1 MKHFLNILFLII
13 IGFGFAQN
21 QTNFSLVASKNKLL
35 IGEPVQVSLLF
46 QYSADIDQS
55 KIGFPVIS
63 DSTVL
68 GEAVEIWDIRPP
80 QQRSSEDNI
89 GDVQMYFEQDFTIT
103 SFDSGMVE
111 IGPLSA
117 LVGDDSIQSNVVSI
131 LFLPVA
137 IDTTLDFKDIKAL
150 VEDPLTR
157 WERFKMWFGSNWPWV
172 TAIIVAI
179 LATIIIIRIRKRKPE
194 KVVYV
199 PQIPLPITLLEQLES
214 IEQEELWQN
223 NKNKLYYSKLT
234 DIIWKY
240 IEYRYRVATFEKTSK
255 EILSKLKL
263 KAISKDHH
271 ILISKL
277 FSLAD
282 MVKFAK
288 TLPSPQE
295 NEEAIIIVRKTIQE
309 TRNDLKK
316 TPKKEQN

>member
-1 MKHFLNILFLII
+1 MFI

-111 IGPLSA
+111 IGPISA

-172 TAIIVAI
+172 TAIIVAV

>member
-1 MKHFLNILFLII
+1 MKHFLNILFLFIV
-13 IGFGFAQN
+13 GFGFAQN

-111 IGPLSA
+111 IGPISA

>member
-1 MKHFLNILFLII
+1 MKHFLNILFLFIV
-13 IGFGFAQN
+13 GFGLAQN

-111 IGPLSA
+111 IGPISA

-234 DIIWKY
+234 DIIWQY
-240 IEYRYRVATFEKTSK
+240 IEYRYGVATFEKTSN

>member
-1 MKHFLNILFLII
+1 MKYFLNILLLFIV
-13 IGFGFAQN
+13 GFGFAQN

-46 QYSADIDQS
+46 QYSTDIDPS

-63 DSTVL
+63 DSTAL

-80 QQRSSEDNI
+80 KERSSRDNI
-89 GDVQMYFEQDFTIT
+89 GDIQMYFEQDFTIT

-111 IGPLSA
+111 IGPISA
-117 LVGDDSIQSNVVSI
+117 LVGDDSVHSNVISI
-131 LFLPVA
+131 LFLPVVV
-137 IDTTLDFKDIKAL
+137 DTTLDFKDIKAL
-150 VEDPLTR
+150 VEDPFTN
-157 WERFKMWFGSNWPWV
+157 WENFKMWFENNWPWV

-179 LATIIIIRIRKRKPE
+179 LATLIIIRKRRRKPE
-194 KVVYV
+194 KVVSA
-199 PQIPLPITLLEQLES
+199 PQIPLPTTLLEKLQS

-223 NKNKLYYSKLT
+223 NKHKLYYSKLT
-234 DIIWKY
+234 DIIWQY
-240 IEYRYRVATFEKTSK
+240 IEYRYGIPTFEKTSN

-263 KAISKDHH
+263 KAISEDHH

-277 FSLAD
+277 FILAD

-295 NEEAIIIVRKTIQE
+295 NEEAIIIVRKTIQD

-316 TPKKEQN
+316 KPEKNQN

>member
-1 MKHFLNILFLII
+1 MKHFLNILFLFIV
-13 IGFGFAQN
+13 GFGFAQN

-234 DIIWKY
+234 DIIWQY
-240 IEYRYRVATFEKTSK
+240 IEYRYGVATFEKTSN

>member
-1 MKHFLNILFLII
+1 MKHFLNILFLFIVVL
-13 IGFGFAQN
+13 GYAQN

-35 IGEPVQVSLLF
+35 IGEPVQVRLLF

-80 QQRSSEDNI
+80 KQQSSQDNI

-111 IGPLSA
+111 IGPISA

-234 DIIWKY
+234 DIIWQY
-240 IEYRYRVATFEKTSK
+240 IEYRYGVATFEKTSN

-263 KAISKDHH
+263 KAISEDHH

-277 FSLAD
+277 FTLAD

>member
-1 MKHFLNILFLII
+1 MFIV
-13 IGFGFAQN
+13 GFGFAQN

-111 IGPLSA
+111 IGPISA

-199 PQIPLPITLLEQLES
+199 PQIPLQITLLEQLEA
-214 IEQEELWQN
+214 IEEEELWQN

-234 DIIWKY
+234 DIIWQY
-240 IEYRYRVATFEKTSK
+240 IEYRYGVATFEKTSN

-263 KAISKDHH
+263 KAISGDHH

-277 FSLAD
+277 FRLAD

-295 NEEAIIIVRKTIQE
+295 NEEAIIIVRNTIQE
-309 TRNDLKK
+309 TRNDLKN
-316 TPKKEQN
+316 TSKKEQT

>member
-1 MKHFLNILFLII
+1 MFIVGL
-13 IGFGFAQN
+13 GYTQN
-21 QTNFSLVASKNKLL
+21 QTNFSLVSSKNKLL

-111 IGPLSA
+111 IGPISA

>member
-1 MKHFLNILFLII
+1 MFIV
-13 IGFGFAQN
+13 GFGFSQN

-46 QYSADIDQS
+46 QHSADIDQS

-68 GEAVEIWDIRPP
+68 GESVEIWDIRPP

-111 IGPLSA
+111 IGPISA
-117 LVGDDSIQSNVVSI
+117 LVGDDSIQSNVISI

-150 VEDPLTR
+150 VEDPLTP
-157 WERFKMWFGSNWPWV
+157 WERFRMWVGSNWQWV

-179 LATIIIIRIRKRKPE
+179 LATIILIRIRKRKPE

-199 PQIPLPITLLEQLES
+199 PQIPLPIALLEQLES
-214 IEQEELWQN
+214 IEQEELWQK

-234 DIIWKY
+234 DIIWQY
-240 IEYRYRVATFEKTSK
+240 IEYRYGVATFEKTSN

-263 KAISKDHH
+263 KAISEDHH
-271 ILISKL
+271 ILINKL
-277 FSLAD
+277 FKLAD

-288 TLPSPQE
+288 TLPSAQE
-295 NEEAIIIVRKTIQE
+295 NEEAINIVRKTIQE

-316 TPKKEQN
+316 TPKKNQN

>member
-1 MKHFLNILFLII
+1 MKHFLNILFLFIV
-13 IGFGFAQN
+13 GFGFAQN

-89 GDVQMYFEQDFTIT
+89 GDVQIYFEQDFTIT

-111 IGPLSA
+111 IGPISA

-234 DIIWKY
+234 DIIWQY
-240 IEYRYRVATFEKTSK
+240 IEYRYGVATFEKTSN

>member
-1 MKHFLNILFLII
+1 MFI

-46 QYSADIDQS
+46 QYSADINQS

-172 TAIIVAI
+172 TAIIVAV

-309 TRNDLKK
+309 TRDDLKK
-316 TPKKEQN
+316 TPKKNQI

>member
-1 MKHFLNILFLII
+1 LFIV
-13 IGFGFAQN
+13 GFGFAQN

-63 DSTVL
+63 DSTDL
-68 GEAVEIWDIRPP
+68 GETVEIWDIRPP

-111 IGPLSA
+111 IGPISA

-131 LFLPVA
+131 LFLPVS

-214 IEQEELWQN
+214 IEKEELWQK

-234 DIIWKY
+234 DIIWQY
-240 IEYRYRVATFEKTSK
+240 IEYRYGVPTF
-255 EILSKLKL
+255 
-263 KAISKDHH
+263 
-271 ILISKL
+271 
-277 FSLAD
+277 
-282 MVKFAK
+282 
-288 TLPSPQE
+288 
-295 NEEAIIIVRKTIQE
+295 
-309 TRNDLKK
+309 
-316 TPKKEQN
+316 

>member
-1 MKHFLNILFLII
+1 LFI

-46 QYSADIDQS
+46 QYSADINQS

-172 TAIIVAI
+172 TAIIVAV

>member
-1 MKHFLNILFLII
+1 MFIV
-13 IGFGFAQN
+13 GFGFSQN

-68 GEAVEIWDIRPP
+68 GETVEIWDTRPP
-80 QQRSSEDNI
+80 QQRSSEDNL
-89 GDVQMYFEQDFTIT
+89 GDVKMYFEQDFTIT

-111 IGPLSA
+111 IGPISA

-157 WERFKMWFGSNWPWV
+157 WERFKMWLGSNWQWI

-194 KVVYV
+194 KLVYV
-199 PQIPLPITLLEQLES
+199 PQIPLPIALLEKLES

-223 NKNKLYYSKLT
+223 NKDKLYYSKLT
-234 DIIWKY
+234 DIIWQY
-240 IEYRYRVATFEKTSK
+240 IEYRYGVATFEKTSN

-263 KAISKDHH
+263 NAISEDHH
-271 ILISKL
+271 TLISKL

-309 TRNDLKK
+309 TRNDLNK
-316 TPKKEQN
+316 TPKKEQT

>member
-1 MKHFLNILFLII
+1 MKHFLNILFLFIV
-13 IGFGFAQN
+13 GFGFSQN

-68 GEAVEIWDIRPP
+68 GETVEIWDIRPP

-111 IGPLSA
+111 IGPISA

-157 WERFKMWFGSNWPWV
+157 WERLKMWFGSNWQWV
-172 TAIIVAI
+172 TAIIAAI

-194 KVVYV
+194 KVDDV
-199 PQIPLPITLLEQLES
+199 PQIPLPVKLLEQLEL
-214 IEQEELWQN
+214 IEKEELWQK

-234 DIIWKY
+234 DIIWRY
-240 IEYRYRVATFEKTSK
+240 IEYRYGVATFEKTSN

-263 KAISKDHH
+263 KAISGDHQ

-277 FSLAD
+277 FRLAD

-288 TLPSPQE
+288 TLPSAQE
-295 NEEAIIIVRKTIQE
+295 NEEAIIIVRNTIQE
-309 TRNDLKK
+309 TRNDLKT
-316 TPKKEQN
+316 TPKKEQK

>member
-1 MKHFLNILFLII
+1 MKHFLNILLLFVV
-13 IGFGFAQN
+13 GFGQAQN

-35 IGEPVQVSLLF
+35 IGAPVQVSLLF
-46 QYSADIDQS
+46 EYSADIDKS

-63 DSTVL
+63 DSTTL
-68 GEAVEIWDIRPP
+68 GETVEIWGIRPP
-80 QQRSSEDNI
+80 KERSSLDNL

-111 IGPLSA
+111 IGPISA
-117 LVGDDSIQSNVVSI
+117 LIGDDSIQSNVVSI
-131 LFLPVA
+131 LFLPVVV
-137 IDTTLDFKDIKAL
+137 DTTLDFKDIKAL

-157 WERFKMWFGSNWPWV
+157 WERFKMWFGNNWPWV

-234 DIIWKY
+234 DIIWQY
-240 IEYRYRVATFEKTSK
+240 IEYRYGVPTFEKTSN

-263 KAISKDHH
+263 KAISEDQQ
-271 ILISKL
+271 ILVSKL
-277 FSLAD
+277 FRLAD

-288 TLPSPQE
+288 TLPSSQE

-316 TPKKEQN
+316 TPKKNQN

>member
-1 MKHFLNILFLII
+1 MKHFLNILFLFI

-46 QYSADIDQS
+46 QYSADINQS

>member
-1 MKHFLNILFLII
+1 MFIV
-13 IGFGFAQN
+13 GFGFAQN

-111 IGPLSA
+111 IGPISA

-234 DIIWKY
+234 DIIWQY
-240 IEYRYRVATFEKTSK
+240 IEYRYGVATFEKTSN

>member
-1 MKHFLNILFLII
+1 MKHFLNILFLFI

-46 QYSADIDQS
+46 QYSADINQS

-172 TAIIVAI
+172 TAIIVAV

>member
-1 MKHFLNILFLII
+1 MKHFLNILFLFIV
-13 IGFGFAQN
+13 GFGFAQN

-80 QQRSSEDNI
+80 QQQSSLDNI

-111 IGPLSA
+111 IGPISA
-117 LVGDDSIQSNVVSI
+117 LVDDDSIQSNVVSI
-131 LFLPVA
+131 LFIPVA

-157 WERFKMWFGSNWPWV
+157 WERFNMWFRSNWPWV

-194 KVVYV
+194 KIVYV

-214 IEQEELWQN
+214 IEQEELWQK

-234 DIIWKY
+234 DIIWQY
-240 IEYRYRVATFEKTSK
+240 IEYRYGVPTFEKTSN

-263 KAISKDHH
+263 KAISEDHQ

-277 FSLAD
+277 FRLAD

-309 TRNDLKK
+309 TRDDLKK
-316 TPKKEQN
+316 TPKKNQI

>member
-1 MKHFLNILFLII
+1 MFI

-46 QYSADIDQS
+46 QYSADINQS

-172 TAIIVAI
+172 TAIIVAV
-179 LATIIIIRIRKRKPE
+179 LATIIIIRIRKRKQE

>member
-1 MKHFLNILFLII
+1 
-13 IGFGFAQN
+13 
-21 QTNFSLVASKNKLL
+21 
-35 IGEPVQVSLLF
+35 
-46 QYSADIDQS
+46 
-55 KIGFPVIS
+55 
-63 DSTVL
+63 
-68 GEAVEIWDIRPP
+68 
-80 QQRSSEDNI
+80 
-89 GDVQMYFEQDFTIT
+89 
-103 SFDSGMVE
+103 
-111 IGPLSA
+111 

-172 TAIIVAI
+172 TAIIVAV

>member
-1 MKHFLNILFLII
+1 MKHFLNILFLFIV
-13 IGFGFAQN
+13 GFGFAQN
-21 QTNFSLVASKNKLL
+21 QTNFSLVASQNKLL

-89 GDVQMYFEQDFTIT
+89 GDVQIYFEQDFTIT

-111 IGPLSA
+111 IGPISA

-234 DIIWKY
+234 DIIWQY
-240 IEYRYRVATFEKTSK
+240 IEYRYGVATFEKTSN

>member
-1 MKHFLNILFLII
+1 MFIV
-13 IGFGFAQN
+13 GFGFAQN

-80 QQRSSEDNI
+80 QQQSSLDNI

-111 IGPLSA
+111 IGPISA
-117 LVGDDSIQSNVVSI
+117 LVDDDSIQSNVVSI
-131 LFLPVA
+131 LFIPVA

-157 WERFKMWFGSNWPWV
+157 WERFNMWFRSNWPWV

-194 KVVYV
+194 KIVYV

-214 IEQEELWQN
+214 IEQEELWQK

-234 DIIWKY
+234 DIIWQY
-240 IEYRYRVATFEKTSK
+240 IEYRYGVPTFEKTSN

-263 KAISKDHH
+263 KAISEDHQ

-277 FSLAD
+277 FRLAD

-309 TRNDLKK
+309 TRDDLKK
-316 TPKKEQN
+316 TPKKNQI

>member
-1 MKHFLNILFLII
+1 MKHFLNILFLFIV
-13 IGFGFAQN
+13 GFGFAQN

-157 WERFKMWFGSNWPWV
+157 WERFKMWFGSNWPWL
-172 TAIIVAI
+172 TAVIVAI

-234 DIIWKY
+234 DIIWQY
-240 IEYRYRVATFEKTSK
+240 IEYRYGVATFEKTSN

>member
-1 MKHFLNILFLII
+1 MFI

-46 QYSADIDQS
+46 QYSADINQS

-172 TAIIVAI
+172 TAIIVAV

>member
-1 MKHFLNILFLII
+1 MKHFLNILFLFI

-111 IGPLSA
+111 IGPISA

-234 DIIWKY
+234 DIIWQY
-240 IEYRYRVATFEKTSK
+240 IEYRYGVATFEKTSN